1 MIIRKVLRTT
11 ASAALIGAAVLV
23 SVVSAG
29 FAVYAVLAPFV
40 GVPGAAAIV
49 AAIFAVLALIAGLV
63 LADRAEDGGKH
74 HHHHHA
80 PAPDASFIERI
91 IDLAKDKP
99 ILSTAAALGA
109 GVFFMRNPVLFA
121 ALAKAFMETRAPD
134 RD

>member
-1 MIIRKVLRTT
+1 MIIRKVIRTT
-11 ASAALIGAAVLV
+11 AAAALIGAAVLV

-29 FAVYAVLAPFV
+29 FAVYAVLAPIV

-49 AAIFAVLALIAGLV
+49 AAVFALVALVAGLIM
-63 LADRAEDGGKH
+63 ATRAEDEH
-74 HHHHHA
+74 RRHHHHA
-80 PAPDASFIERI
+80 PPPDASFIERI

>member
-11 ASAALIGAAVLV
+11 AAAALIGAAVLV

-29 FAVYAVLAPFV
+29 FAVYAVLEPFV

-49 AAIFAVLALIAGLV
+49 AAIFSIIALIAGLV
-63 LADRAEDGGKH
+63 LADKAEDGGKH
-74 HHHHHA
+74 HHHHA
-80 PAPDASFIERI
+80 PPPDAGFIARV

-99 ILSTAAALGA
+99 ILSSAAAIGA

-121 ALAKAFMETRAPD
+121 ALAKAFMDTRAPD